1 LSFLCCGFIETSHN
15 GQYDKPIIIGREQGD
30 SLWEEM
36 TSYVP

>member
-1 LSFLCCGFIETSHN
+1 VFSVLKLLKQNYN

-36 TSYVP
+36 T